1 MRIDMNTKIVLPA
14 LAIVIGVTG
23 LVMVT
28 IDSGWMTATG
38 ALLML
43 WGNNIDLGAKVKTL
57 VFKVE
62 K

>member
-1 MRIDMNTKIVLPA
+1 MSDMNTKMVLSV
-14 LAIVIGVTG
+14 LAIVIGVAG

-57 VFKVE
+57 IFKVG